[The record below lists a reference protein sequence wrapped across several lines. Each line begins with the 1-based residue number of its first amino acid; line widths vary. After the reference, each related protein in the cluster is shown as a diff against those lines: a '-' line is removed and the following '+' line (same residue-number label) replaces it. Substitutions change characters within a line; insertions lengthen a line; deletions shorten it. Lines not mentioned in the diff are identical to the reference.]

1 MIGYKAFDKDLKCRG
16 MQFEVGKTYKT
27 NANKKELQLCSN
39 TVIHFCRELHCIET
53 ESNYVLLRSRV
64 CEIIATGDII
74 EDGSKFGTNKI
85 KILRELTKKE
95 IEKFCN
101 RNTGICN
108 TGNGNAGNRNT
119 GNCNAG
125 ICNTGNG
132 NAGICNTGNGN
143 AGNRNTGNGNAGNR
157 NTGNGNAGD
166 CNAGDCNA
174 GNWNAGDCNAGDC
187 NAGDCNAGNCNA
199 GDCNAGNCNA
209 GDWNSGNRNT
219 GFFNTI
225 TPTITMFNKPTEV
238 NIEDIAFP
246 DFLYFDLIKLVYKEE
261 ATDEEKEIYEKEIK
275 TFGCFFKKL
284 EYKEAFRVAWDKASP
299 EEHKKL
305 LKLPNWDNE
314 IFKEISGIDAEA
326 EIAKEEG

>member
-1 MIGYKAFDKDLKCRG
+1 MIGYKAFNKDLKCRG

-27 NANKKELQLCSN
+27 NAKKEELELCSN

-53 ESNYVLLRSRV
+53 ESNYVLSKSRV

-74 EDGSKFGTNKI
+74 DGGSKFGTNKI
-85 KILRELTKKE
+85 KILRELTKEE

-101 RNTGICN
+101 RNTGNCN
-108 TGNGNAGNRNT
+108 TGDCNT

-125 ICNTGNG
+125 D
-132 NAGICNTGNGN
+132 
-143 AGNRNTGNGNAGNR
+143 RNT
-157 NTGNGNAGD
+157 
-166 CNAGDCNA
+166 
-174 GNWNAGDCNAGDC
+174 GNWNAGDCNAGDRNTGDC
-187 NAGDCNAGNCNA
+187 NAGDRNTGNWNAGDCNAGDRNTGNWNAGDRNTGNCNA
-199 GDCNAGNCNA
+199 GDCNAGDRNTGDCNTGDRNTGNWNAGDCNA
-209 GDWNSGNRNT
+209 GC
-219 GFFNTI
+219 FNTK
-225 TPTITMFNKPTEV
+225 TPAITMFNKPIDV

-246 DFLYFDLIKLVYKEE
+246 DFLYFELTKLVYKEE
-261 ATDEEKEIYEKEIK
+261 ATGEEKEIYEKEIK
-275 TFGCFFKKL
+275 TFGYFLKKL
-284 EYKEAFRVAWDKASP
+284 EYKEAFRLAWDKASP

>member
-1 MIGYKAFDKDLKCRG
+1 MIGYKAFDKDLKCRD

-27 NANKKELQLCSN
+27 NAKKEELELCSN

-53 ESNYVLLRSRV
+53 ESNYVLSKSRV
-64 CEIIATGDII
+64 CEIIATGNII
-74 EDGSKFGTNKI
+74 DDGSKFGTNKI

-101 RNTGICN
+101 RNTGKWN
-108 TGNGNAGNRNT
+108 TGKWNTGDCNAGNCNAGNRNTGDCNAGNRNT

-125 ICNTGNG
+125 NC
-132 NAGICNTGNGN
+132 NAGNCN
-143 AGNRNTGNGNAGNR
+143 AGNRNTGNC
-157 NTGNGNAGD
+157 NT
-166 CNAGDCNA
+166 
-174 GNWNAGDCNAGDC
+174 
-187 NAGDCNAGNCNA
+187 
-199 GDCNAGNCNA
+199 
-209 GDWNSGNRNT
+209 GDWNAGNRNT
-219 GFFNTI
+219 GFFNTKTPAI
-225 TPTITMFNKPTEV
+225 TIFNKPIDV

-275 TFGCFFKKL
+275 TFGCFLKKL
-284 EYKEAFRVAWDKASP
+284 EYKEAFRLAWDKASP

-314 IFKEISGIDAEA
+314 VFKEISGIDAEA
-326 EIAKEEG
+326 EIAKENQE